1 MRFCSCSHLLLES
14 KLWDRAACGYWL
26 ENTDFDSVVVA
37 VRDARDR
44 HACKLM
50 CEEHALCNAAV
61 FLKES
66 ADATAVSGACHFKV
80 IEEHT
85 VANPDVAAA
94 SIRLC

>member
-1 MRFCSCSHLLLES
+1 M
-14 KLWDRAACGYWL
+14 CGYWL

-37 VRDARDR
+37 VHDATDR

-50 CEEHALCNAAV
+50 CEDDALCNAAA
-61 FLKES
+61 FLKDSEPG
-66 ADATAVSGACHFKV
+66 AVSGACHFKV
-80 IEEHT
+80 IEEGT